1 MMGRLCV
8 IGGGHASM
16 DLIRRLREGG
26 FSDAIDVFEES
37 SHFPYERP
45 FLSKEGLQADHDV
58 ESHTLVSETALNK
71 LEVNF
76 RRESRVKHLSMVGDK
91 FLVEQVSG
99 AEEIYESV
107 VVASGVAARTLKLEG
122 IPASS
127 IYYLQSLDDLL
138 QLKNQLKSCKRI
150 LIIGAGFIGLEV
162 ASSLRHQGHE
172 VQVIEQGTQ
181 IMNRVLSE
189 LSANQ
194 FQREHHNMGTK
205 IHLQTGIESIVQ
217 NPVTGEFTVRLTSG
231 ETFSS
236 DVVLASIGVE
246 PVTAFIDIPV
256 EMEGK
261 HIIINHV
268 GQTSVKNLYAIGD
281 VAARPNPANSKTL
294 VKIQSID
301 GAVISAKRLAGFILG
316 QEIAPYE
323 NWIPKFWSDQAS
335 QSLNI
340 AGLRSEGD
348 QQVIRG
354 EIESSKFIVGFFR
367 DENLVAVEAVNSPID
382 FSQVVK
388 IIQGKIKIS
397 ASEFS
402 DTGFVLKSLT
412 ISSQVVR

>member
-1 MMGRLCV
+1 MGRLCV
-8 IGGGHASM
+8 IGGGHASTE
-16 DLIRRLREGG
+16 LIRRLREGN
-26 FSDAIDVFEES
+26 FPDAIDVYEES

-45 FLSKEGLQADHDV
+45 FLSKEGLQAEHDV
-58 ESHTLVSETALNK
+58 GSHTLVSETALNK
-71 LEVNF
+71 LGVNF
-76 RRESRVKHLSMVGDK
+76 RRESRVSRLSMVGDK
-91 FLVEQVSG
+91 FEVEQTSG
-99 AEEIYESV
+99 AKEIYEQV

-122 IPASS
+122 LPEAS

-138 QLKNQLKSCKRI
+138 QLKNQLKSRKQI

-189 LSANQ
+189 FSASQ
-194 FQREHHNMGTK
+194 FQTEHNNMGTK
-205 IHLQTGIESIVQ
+205 IHLQTGIQSIVQ
-217 NPVTGEFTVRLTSG
+217 NLETGEFRVCLTSG

-236 DVVLASIGVE
+236 ELILASIGVE

-261 HIIINHV
+261 HIIVNHV

-316 QEIAPYE
+316 QEIAAYE
-323 NWIPKFWSDQAS
+323 SWVPKFWSDQAS

-348 QQVIRG
+348 QQVLRG
-354 EIESSKFIVGFFR
+354 EIGGSKFIVGFFR
-367 DENLVAVEAVNSPID
+367 DENLIAVEAVNSPID
-382 FSQVVK
+382 FSQAVK
-388 IIQGKIKIS
+388 IIQGRIKIS
-397 ASEFS
+397 PSEFS

-412 ISSQVVR
+412 ISSQVVK